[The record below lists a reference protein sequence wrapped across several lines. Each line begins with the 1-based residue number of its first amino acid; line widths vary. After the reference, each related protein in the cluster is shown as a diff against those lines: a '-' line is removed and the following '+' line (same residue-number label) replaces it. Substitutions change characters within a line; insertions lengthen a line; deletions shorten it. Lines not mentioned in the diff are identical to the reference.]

1 MARLPVI
8 AAAVLAIAA
17 SAPVICTTT
26 SPASAQGWRDR
37 DGDTDRDLRD
47 LLRDRIRTRQD
58 LRDLIVDLIQD
69 RQDMRG
75 RLRERIGERIA
86 ERRGGGEEGDC
97 RNRDEDEDDGGWRGR
112 LRERIGERIAER
124 RRGGEEGDCYFLTR
138 SLRAQDGDLLVIVRR
153 RVCRD

>member
-37 DGDTDRDLRD
+37 DGDMDRDLRD

-58 LRDLIVDLIQD
+58 LRDLITDLLQD
-69 RQDMRG
+69 RQDLRG
-75 RLRERIGERIA
+75 RVSDRISR
-86 ERRGGGEEGDC
+86 C
-97 RNRDEDEDDGGWRGR
+97 RDRDEDEDGGLRGR

-138 SLRAQDGDLLVIVRR
+138 SLRDEDGDFLVIVRR